1 MKSFEV
7 NMRMAFAMRNNGT
20 DYSGVENFCAVMNL
34 PKPMRRM
41 NYDKTS
47 SVSWNDVKIIAEQTM
62 HEGAESLKQENDGSP
77 AVSVDGSW
85 QKRGFT
91 SMNGVVTVITVNWE
105 NP

>member
-7 NMRMAFAMRNNGT
+7 NMLMAYAMRNNGT
-20 DYSGVENFCAVMNL
+20 DYSDVENFCAVMNL

-41 NYDKTS
+41 NHDKTS
-47 SVSWNDVKIIAEQTM
+47 SVSWNAVKIIAEQTM
-62 HEGAESLKQENDGSP
+62 QEGAESLKQENDGSP

-91 SMNGVVTVITVNWE
+91 SMNRVVTVISVNWE